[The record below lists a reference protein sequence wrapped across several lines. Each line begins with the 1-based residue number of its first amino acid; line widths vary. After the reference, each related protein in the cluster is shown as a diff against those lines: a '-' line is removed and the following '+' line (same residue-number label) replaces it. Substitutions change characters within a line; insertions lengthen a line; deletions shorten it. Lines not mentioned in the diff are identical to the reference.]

1 MKTTAPTWQDM
12 DRLEEN
18 LDPAIREAIE
28 WMFRLDD
35 CNVDAAQKQAFR
47 DWITAD
53 ERHAA
58 AYSEA
63 EKLWS
68 VASLATDTSGQQ
80 AGTLTRRKLLLA
92 LAGGAIAYPAWRY
105 YAAPSADYQT
115 AKGERITVTLPDSTV
130 VDMSSATALALEFT
144 PQRRAVRLISGE
156 AFFTVSPDPSRPFLV
171 KAGVGQVQ
179 ALGTAYSVHLSGDT
193 VNVTVT
199 EHSVR
204 VSHPAGETRVE
215 TGMTLEYDDVT
226 ISPVRE
232 ADVDIALSWRNGR
245 LVFVN
250 QPLEQVLSELER
262 WKKGRIVL
270 VNRSLARQPV
280 TAILDLNSGVDIL
293 PQLVSSVSA
302 RSLRATPYLTFIY

>member
-1 MKTTAPTWQDM
+1 MTSSAPSWQDM

-28 WMFRLDD
+28 WMFRLEDLD
-35 CNVDAAQKQAFR
+35 VSPAQKQAFGE
-47 DWITAD
+47 WIAAD
-53 ERHAA
+53 VRHAA
-58 AYSEA
+58 AYAEA
-63 EKLWS
+63 EKLWAA
-68 VASLATDTSGQQ
+68 ASLVTDTTDR
-80 AGTLTRRKLLLA
+80 AGMLTRRKLLLG
-92 LAGGAIAYPAWRY
+92 LAAGAVAYPAWRIY
-105 YAAPSADYQT
+105 STPHADYQT
-115 AKGERITVTLPDSTV
+115 AKGERITVTLPDGSV
-130 VDMSSATALALEFT
+130 VDMSSATSMALEFT
-144 PQRRAVRLISGE
+144 PSHRAVRLLAGE
-156 AFFTVSPDPSRPFLV
+156 AFFTVSPDPARPFVV

-179 ALGTAYSVHLSGDT
+179 ALGTAYSVHLSGDM
-193 VNVTVT
+193 VNVVVA

-204 VSHPAGETRVE
+204 VSHPAGETRLE
-215 TGMTLEYDDVT
+215 TGMTLDYDANR
-226 ISPVRE
+226 IGAVRE

-250 QPLEQVLSELER
+250 QPLQQVLTELER

-270 VNRSLARQPV
+270 VNRSLASQPV